1 MKKIIYSLVIMIAAS
16 TLFTSCLEYVEPVGI
31 QQLRTAKADYLD
43 ALAQLRLAD
52 AELQKANAT
61 FVLAQA
67 AFQDALTAKQLIE
80 NRILEYDVQIKAAKT
95 ELEVDKLK
103 KEKELLQI
111 QHSEMMADAKA
122 ALALAEENLRV
133 TLREIAAVQH
143 LLTPGEQAVFQNA
156 IAAYEQAFDDY
167 QDALWALE
175 QEKEVLWNLEYAFK
189 EETDWKADYQAE
201 VNFYTNEIAR
211 AQAALN
217 AVPKKLDL
225 EAWNAAVENLQDSID
240 AYNYSRQVTTKDSV
254 QYMVNVYHEGDPCYQ
269 VAHKA
274 WIDQFGGKVVV
285 AGNTLN
291 VDAMIPK
298 PKNTKGQVMNAAPV
312 KPNAADYSY
321 SNAAARIQW
330 NFVRD
335 YTDAA
340 ANLVY
345 TKFYDLIADYKQ
357 NAPFGKDSTV
367 ANGGYYASYIAGV
380 VVPNM
385 DTIRINATIDMKEFI
400 LNDATP
406 TPKTYKWKKGAAEIN
421 SVGKYGLKGAIDIL
435 ERELVLIDQASN
447 VPARQAAYNTA
458 RNNWLTDREYL
469 VNKTHL
475 AEEAAA
481 LANMKTSVVIPPDQR
496 GANDGRAED
505 LIYAIKDFRQSRTND
520 GKNSSYADTM
530 ALINAIKDFFNAK
543 KAYIGN
549 PFKGYDSITFKN
561 AMGEDT
567 KAFLGDLQYAPFVQK
582 ETQAGPL
589 YSSIYGGKN
598 YQTVLNDLNRA
609 VDPAFDLNNE
619 FKHDAIL
626 KVLNAIFPNDAANL
640 DTWNNAQNWI
650 DAAAPAGMGTED
662 LAWKVYDAAGAIED
676 AQKLPATYD
685 KTKADLNLNGIG
697 TKNFLK
703 VYNRFWG
710 TAAVDMATAIY
721 KDDAG
726 CYTEATFKTPYR
738 LVRFTGA
745 TINHNTDLAVVLS
758 LVDPEKATFPNSG
771 DWTQAVINAN
781 SAIFGNVGAGGS
793 EFYKMLHAEQL
804 LFIEMAKTS
813 YSAALADLKAYVAQV
828 EADFDAKKAARDA
841 AYETAMANYTADKA
855 AWDAYQAAIT
865 AKKKELLKELT
876 GKEDGEVV
884 VKIAEPDANTHNVP
898 AAMKKY
904 FDHEGLAVWN
914 GEYSLGGK
922 QLEWANKC
930 LPNYP
935 AKLKEWMIATRT
947 VNHVIGHLNKLKATL
962 DKAYR
967 DAIGIYT
974 YDWQKYVVNVDAVT
988 GEVTINVQ
996 AMKQD
1001 LGAGGAAT
1009 LAEYFDNYN
1018 KYQKEYRE
1026 AWEKYLKDCKA
1037 ELDIWKKA
1045 LAAYNAGYDP
1055 LEMLIK
1061 EQKYVVAMAE
1071 KEVELLKKI
1080 LDLAEAEYKA
1090 TIAKLL
1096 K

>member
-67 AFQDALTAKQLIE
+67 AFQDALTEAQLIQ
-80 NRILEYDVQIKAAKT
+80 NRIAEYDVQIKAAQT
-95 ELEVDKLK
+95 ELDVDQLK
-103 KEKELLQI
+103 KQKELLQI
-111 QHSEMMADAKA
+111 QHADRMANAKA

-133 TLREIAAVQH
+133 TLRDIAAVQH
-143 LLTPGEQAVFQNA
+143 LLTAGEQTVFQAA
-156 IAAYEQAFDDY
+156 INAYELAFDNY
-167 QDALWALE
+167 QAALWQLE
-175 QEKEVLWNLEYAFK
+175 QKKELLWNLEYAFNEK
-189 EETDWKADYQAE
+189 TDWKADYQAE
-201 VNFYTNEIAR
+201 VDFYTNEIAR

-225 EAWNAAVENLQDSID
+225 EAWNAEVENLQDSID
-240 AYNYSRQVTTKDSV
+240 AYNYSRQITTKDSV

-274 WIDQFGGKVVV
+274 WIDQFDGKVVV
-285 AGNTLN
+285 VGSTLN

-298 PKNTKGQVMNAAPV
+298 PKNTKGQAMNAAPV

-345 TKFYDLIADYKQ
+345 TKFYDLIADYFQ
-357 NAPFGKDSTV
+357 NAPFGKDSTT
-367 ANGGYYASYIAGV
+367 ANGGYYANYIPGAV
-380 VVPNM
+380 VVNM
-385 DTIRINATIDMKEFI
+385 DTIRINATVDMKDFI
-400 LNDATP
+400 LNDETP
-406 TPKTYKWKKGAAEIN
+406 TPKTYKWKKGAAEIY

-435 ERELVLIDQASN
+435 ERELVLIDAASN
-447 VPARQAAYNTA
+447 VAARQTAYNNA
-458 RNNWLTDREYL
+458 RNRWLTDREYL
-469 VNKTHL
+469 INKTHL

-481 LANMKTSVVIPPDQR
+481 LANMKTSVVIPSP

-530 ALINAIKDFFNAK
+530 GLINAIKDFFNAK

-549 PFKGYDSITFKN
+549 PFMGFDTITFKN
-561 AMGEDT
+561 AMGEDA
-567 KAFLGDLQYAPFVQK
+567 KVFLGDLQYAPFVQK
-582 ETQAGPL
+582 ETKAGPL
-589 YSSIYGGKN
+589 YSSIYGGKD
-598 YQTVLNDLNRA
+598 YQTVLYELNRA
-609 VDPAFDLNNE
+609 PDE
-619 FKHDAIL
+619 FVYGPTTFQYDAIL
-626 KVLNAIFPNDAANL
+626 KVLNAIFPNNAANL
-640 DTWNNAQNWI
+640 TNWTQAQTWI
-650 DAAAPAGMGTED
+650 DLPAPAGIGTNHLVWE
-662 LAWKVYDAAGAIED
+662 VYDAAGAQVS
-676 AQKLPATYD
+676 AAKVAGYD
-685 KTKADLNLNGIG
+685 KTKADLNLEGIG

-710 TAAVDMATAIY
+710 TAAANMAAAIY

-726 CYTEATFKTPYR
+726 CYTEATFKDPYR

-745 TINHNTDLAVVLS
+745 AINHNTDLAVVLS

-781 SAIFGNVGAGGS
+781 SAIFGNVATGGS

-828 EADFDAKKAARDA
+828 EADFDAKKAAIDA

-876 GKEDGEVV
+876 GKENGEVV
-884 VKIAEPDANTHNVP
+884 QKIDEPTLNTHNVP
-898 AAMKKY
+898 TSMTRY
-904 FDHEGLAVWN
+904 FDHEGQPVWN

-935 AKLKEWMIATRT
+935 AKLKELMIATRT
-947 VNHVIGHLNKLKATL
+947 INHVIGHLTKLKATL

-967 DAIGIYT
+967 DAAGIYT
-974 YDWQKYVVNVDAVT
+974 YDWQKYVVNIDPIT
-988 GEVTINVQ
+988 GVVTINVQ

-1001 LGAGGAAT
+1001 LGAGPAAT

-1018 KYQKEYRE
+1018 KYQKEYRD
-1026 AWEKYLKDCKA
+1026 AWEKYIKDCNA
-1037 ELDIWKKA
+1037 QLDKWKQA

-1061 EQKYVVAMAE
+1061 QQRHQVLMAE
-1071 KEVELLKKI
+1071 KEVELLKKE